1 MSIAPEP
8 FEYRTDRSLESF
20 SAQWDR
26 TSYSVPGGTKGYPVL
41 TLTDRF
47 FKSADV
53 STTWTNKHPVSSV
66 YEFRGDVRTFTSN
79 YSTNTVTVDDL
90 CYKLKQVKVVPTQYN
105 NFRNVVVELFKL
117 LHLNGANHD

>member
-8 FEYRTDRSLESF
+8 FEYRTDRSLENF

-26 TSYSVPGGTKGYPVL
+26 MSYSVPGGHQGLPRDDVDGQVL
-41 TLTDRF
+41 QAGGRVD
-47 FKSADV
+47 A
-53 STTWTNKHPVSSV
+53 WTNKHPVSSV

-90 CYKLKQVKVVPTQYN
+90 CYKLS
-105 NFRNVVVELFKL
+105 R
-117 LHLNGANHD
+117 